1 MCLLVANLCLLL
13 YQQWR
18 QKHAPASMR
27 NQSLA
32 APAVSSQYGL
42 VSNELSAE
50 GLLRHSLNSCGLAPV
65 LRAATL
71 LQTPVFRRT
80 FALAICFWQLH
91 TGRSFD
97 HSPTPWPDDK
107 WLRILRKAR
116 DIIVAGHS
124 KIHTRLLPLHNY
136 LLLFLQLIPKDFDV
150 ALLPATLIL
159 LHYFFCGS
167 RSTLLIHEEPEL
179 SGADGPVSIW
189 SCKL

>member
-32 APAVSSQYGL
+32 APAVSSQYGF

-71 LQTPVFRRT
+71 LQTPVSGARLRSPYVFGSYTQDVFRPLT
-80 FALAICFWQLH
+80 NTLAERQARHGILLSQGNPRIPVV
-91 TGRSFD
+91 GRSVGVFGSRNRTD
-97 HSPTPWPDDK
+97 G
-107 WLRILRKAR
+107 R
-116 DIIVAGHS
+116 AGRRPRG
-124 KIHTRLLPLHNY
+124 HTR
-136 LLLFLQLIPKDFDV
+136 
-150 ALLPATLIL
+150 
-159 LHYFFCGS
+159 
-167 RSTLLIHEEPEL
+167 R
-179 SGADGPVSIW
+179 
-189 SCKL
+189 

>member
-1 MCLLVANLCLLL
+1 MCSLVANLCLLL
-13 YQQWR
+13 YHQLK

-91 TGRSFD
+91 TGRLLTTHQHLGRTTS
-97 HSPTPWPDDK
+97 
-107 WLRILRKAR
+107 KAR
-116 DIIVAGHS
+116 DIIVAGQS
-124 KIHTRLLPLHNY
+124 KDSRGGAKRRRLRLP
-136 LLLFLQLIPKDFDV
+136 QSD
-150 ALLPATLIL
+150 
-159 LHYFFCGS
+159 
-167 RSTLLIHEEPEL
+167 
-179 SGADGPVSIW
+179 
-189 SCKL
+189 

>member
-32 APAVSSQYGL
+32 APAVSSQYGF

-71 LQTPVFRRT
+71 LQTPVSGARLRSPYVFGSYTQDVFRPLHQHLGRT
-80 FALAICFWQLH
+80 
-91 TGRSFD
+91 TS
-97 HSPTPWPDDK
+97 
-107 WLRILRKAR
+107 KAR
-116 DIIVAGHS
+116 DIIVAGQS
-124 KIHTRLLPLHNY
+124 KDSRGGAKRRRLRLP
-136 LLLFLQLIPKDFDV
+136 QSD
-150 ALLPATLIL
+150 
-159 LHYFFCGS
+159 
-167 RSTLLIHEEPEL
+167 
-179 SGADGPVSIW
+179 
-189 SCKL
+189 

>member
-71 LQTPVFRRT
+71 LQTPVPARVCARHLLFGSCT
-80 FALAICFWQLH
+80 A
-91 TGRSFD
+91 TGCSFD
-97 HSPTPWPDDK
+97 HLPTPWPDDK
-107 WLRILRKAR
+107 RLRILRKAR
-116 DIIVAGHS
+116 DIIVAGQS
-124 KIHTRLLPLHNY
+124 KDSRGGAKRRRLRLP
-136 LLLFLQLIPKDFDV
+136 QSD
-150 ALLPATLIL
+150 
-159 LHYFFCGS
+159 
-167 RSTLLIHEEPEL
+167 
-179 SGADGPVSIW
+179 
-189 SCKL
+189 